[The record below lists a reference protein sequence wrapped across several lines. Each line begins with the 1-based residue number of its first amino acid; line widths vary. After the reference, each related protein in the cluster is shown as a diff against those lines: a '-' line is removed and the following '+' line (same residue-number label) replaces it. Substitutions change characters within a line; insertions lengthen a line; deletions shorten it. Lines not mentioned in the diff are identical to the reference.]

1 MNEVVYTG
9 IDIGSKNIK
18 IMSLSFN
25 RETNKTKILY
35 KNSFLSQ
42 GVNDGYISNSELF
55 TNSFAE
61 SLKKYKKETSI
72 DIKEAVFTID
82 SFGLKS
88 KTIKII
94 HNTVNQHVISEID
107 INEISRKINIIA
119 KKNIPGEIIDSRLI
133 KYKVNNYE
141 YFSSVEDLQSKKVEA
156 EYIFIYA
163 PTNHISTLEKIATSQ
178 DISIAGIVSGNVI
191 SGEINLE
198 KEDKDLGVLNVDIG
212 ADKTSFSL
220 WEGSKLIFLDSFNFG
235 SDDVTKK
242 ISLDRK
248 ISFSEAEALKRNF
261 KNDKKIEKLIRL
273 SSKEI
278 VEKIK
283 FTLIELEK
291 HELLPAG
298 VVLFG
303 GGAKND
309 IVRNEFKNTLSLP
322 VKKYSKNILDSNT
335 DYHAVYA
342 SLIYQIMEEKD
353 GSLLTF
359 KSLLNPIKKIFSKI
373 KLG

>member
-1 MNEVVYTG
+1 MNETIYTG

-35 KNSFLSQ
+35 KNSFPSA
-42 GVNDGYISNSELF
+42 GVSDGYISNSELF
-55 TNSFAE
+55 IQSFAE
-61 SLKKYKKETSI
+61 SLKKCKKETSI
-72 DIKEAVFTID
+72 DIKEAIFTID

-107 INEISRKINIIA
+107 IDEITRKINIIA

-141 YFSSVEDLQSKKVEA
+141 YFSSVEELQSKKVEA

-163 PTNHISTLEKIATSQ
+163 PANHISTLEKVATSQ
-178 DISIAGIVSGNVI
+178 DISITGIVSGNII

-198 KEDKDLGVLNVDIG
+198 KEDKNLGVLNVDIG

-220 WEGSKLIFLDSFNFG
+220 WEDSKLIFLDSFNFG
-235 SDDVTKK
+235 SDDITKK
-242 ISLDRK
+242 ISLEKK
-248 ISFSEAEALKRNF
+248 ISFSEAESLKRNF
-261 KNDKKIEKLIRL
+261 KDDKKIEKLIRL

-283 FTLIELEK
+283 FILVELGK

-309 IVRNEFKNTLSLP
+309 IVRGEFKNILSLP
-322 VKKYSKNILDSNT
+322 VKKYSKNILDSDT

-342 SLIYQIMEEKD
+342 ALIHQIMEEKNE
-353 GSLLTF
+353 SLFTF
-359 KSLLNPIKKIFSKI
+359 KSFINPLKKIFSKI